1 MILKQA
7 ERQTIIVVCERSDG
21 SRFNHFTMT
30 SREAVRLLKNTSP
43 GHYRPLYLIRI
54 NIRM

>member
-7 ERQTIIVVCERSDG
+7 ERQTIVVVCERRDG

-30 SREAVRLLKNTSP
+30 SKEAVRLLRNTSP
-43 GHYRPLYLIRI
+43 GFYRPLYLIRVH
-54 NIRM
+54 IRM